1 MKVAQY
7 SDLRGVEICFLLTV
21 EYFNIPYR
29 FSTFPID
36 LKSTAGDV
44 VQYSGML
51 GDPNISQR
59 TRITGFDIEAETVS
73 FEVVFP
79 FNVVNDWMK
88 GRKLDDSVCELSMV
102 TLRNND
108 VLQTYEDRIR
118 LFKGR
123 LIQPIIGDPNQPV
136 GYVAFSVENSQNVKK
151 TFIIDEE
158 DRITNL
164 SFEYQHFESAEG
176 KLAPTVFGTPY
187 NYPRP
192 VTTGLSVGAAE
203 CSPGYEVRQ
212 KNSGSPSG
220 PFYNDVWILI
230 AAHEVEASSVFIHD
244 FQNNVAS
251 VTVASEIDTFGNI
264 VSICNINGTAL
275 KHSKILGINTDDIHY
290 WIRWGDYTGVST
302 AGAHPNPFGTGL
314 LEGGGDLCRWAL
326 EKTGLEVDWSSW
338 NGISPLLNRYKFAG
352 YINQKVDAL
361 EWLET
366 NIIEH
371 LPIEVTNGPY
381 GLTPIISLYHYSNH
395 IQPIAHVIENGEF
408 EIVSPIT
415 SMTEPSDI
423 VNKPII
429 NFAWGGKSDDYK
441 TSLMI
446 DPEKN
451 DVNTASF
458 TDPYSDI
465 SYSRFGLHEKEYD
478 LNYVY
483 DVNTA
488 VKILRDKV
496 RLYGLGVNVVEVNA
510 HGKYGYLQL
519 GDVLTLESERLG
531 MTDHVCQIVAKD
543 WKSGRWSFII
553 HLEENQHIN
562 SRN

>member
-1 MKVAQY
+1 M
-7 SDLRGVEICFLLTV
+7 D
-21 EYFNIPYR
+21 
-29 FSTFPID
+29 
-36 LKSTAGDV
+36 
-44 VQYSGML
+44 
-51 GDPNISQR
+51 
-59 TRITGFDIEAETVS
+59 
-73 FEVVFP
+73 
-79 FNVVNDWMK
+79 
-88 GRKLDDSVCELSMV
+88 
-102 TLRNND
+102 
-108 VLQTYEDRIR
+108 
-118 LFKGR
+118 
-123 LIQPIIGDPNQPV
+123 
-136 GYVAFSVENSQNVKK
+136 
-151 TFIIDEE
+151 
-158 DRITNL
+158 
-164 SFEYQHFESAEG
+164 
-176 KLAPTVFGTPY
+176 
-187 NYPRP
+187 
-192 VTTGLSVGAAE
+192 
-203 CSPGYEVRQ
+203 
-212 KNSGSPSG
+212 
-220 PFYNDVWILI
+220 
-230 AAHEVEASSVFIHD
+230 
-244 FQNNVAS
+244 
-251 VTVASEIDTFGNI
+251 
-264 VSICNINGTAL
+264 
-275 KHSKILGINTDDIHY
+275 
-290 WIRWGDYTGVST
+290 
-302 AGAHPNPFGTGL
+302 
-314 LEGGGDLCRWAL
+314 
-326 EKTGLEVDWSSW
+326 
-338 NGISPLLNRYKFAG
+338 
-352 YINQKVDAL
+352 
-361 EWLET
+361 
-366 NIIEH
+366 
-371 LPIEVTNGPY
+371 
-381 GLTPIISLYHYSNH
+381 
-395 IQPIAHVIENGEF
+395 NGEF